1 MLECSVIVVS
11 WNVRDLLRRCLESV
25 RRELAANAVSA
36 EIIVVDNAS
45 ADGSPAMVRAEFP
58 EAELIE
64 TGANLGFAGGVN
76 AGLARAQGRW
86 LLVLNPDTELEPAAL
101 ATLLHWAERL
111 PGAAVAGPQ
120 LRYPDG
126 SLQSS
131 RRRLPTPLTYFFE
144 STLLARWWPG
154 NPWARRYHLANR
166 PAEAQQRVDW
176 LVGAAL
182 LVRRSAAEAAGPL
195 DERFWMYSEELEWQ
209 RRLGAHGG
217 IWYVPQAV
225 IVHHE
230 GRSSEQAP
238 LRKHLAFQRSKL
250 RYAALAHGPALATA
264 LHLFLLATYGLD
276 WLAEAAKWAL
286 GHKRELRRERL
297 AIYGAVVG
305 ALLRGERQ

>member
-1 MLECSVIVVS
+1 MLECSVIIVS
-11 WNVRDLLRRCLESV
+11 WNVRELLRRCLESV

-45 ADGSPAMVRAEFP
+45 TDGSPAMARAEFP

-86 LLVLNPDTELEPAAL
+86 LLILNPDTELAPAAL

-111 PGAAVAGPQ
+111 PGAAVVGPQ

-182 LVRRSAAEAAGPL
+182 LVRRDAAEAAGPL
-195 DERFWMYSEELEWQ
+195 DARFWMYSEELEWQ

-217 IWYVPQAV
+217 VWYVPQAV
-225 IVHHE
+225 IIHHE

-276 WLAEAAKWAL
+276 WLTEAAKWAL

-305 ALLRGERQ
+305 ALLRGGRR